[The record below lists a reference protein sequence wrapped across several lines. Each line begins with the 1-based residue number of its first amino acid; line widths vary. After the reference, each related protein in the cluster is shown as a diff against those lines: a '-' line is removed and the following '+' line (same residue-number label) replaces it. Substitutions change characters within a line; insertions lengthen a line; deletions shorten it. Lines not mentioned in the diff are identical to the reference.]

1 MPTIKLPRTAIL
13 GVVHALKTLDLS
25 DATVNSVTWCHGI
38 ARNLKLTAPLVKEWG
53 AKLDEI
59 NSEAHGKYLQ
69 AKEAAEGDVEAL
81 TRLEDEY
88 AEVLEDRERLIKAA
102 DEWLAE
108 EVDQEI
114 YAWPIES
121 LPTSLDR
128 RLVLA
133 LSEWIRD

>member
-38 ARNLKLTAPLVKEWG
+38 ARNIKLTAALAKEWS

-59 NSEAHGKYLQ
+59 NSEAYSKYME
-69 AKEAAEGDVEAL
+69 AKEAAKDDVEAL
-81 TRLEDEY
+81 TRLDAEY
-88 AEVLEDRERLIKAA
+88 AEVLEDRERLIKAGDA
-102 DEWLAE
+102 WLAE

-114 YAWPIES
+114 YAWPIDAI
-121 LPTSLDR
+121 PTTLDR
-128 RLVLA
+128 RIVLA